1 MTEKDKIIQDQR
13 RIIDSYMD
21 IFSKV
26 ESKIANLKILTEGT
40 IAGSIVSD
48 IEEILRGN

>member
-13 RIIDSYMD
+13 RTIDNYIDML
-21 IFSKV
+21 SKI
-26 ESKIANLKILTEGT
+26 EDKIANLKILTEDT

-48 IEEILRGN
+48 IEKILRGN

>member
-1 MTEKDKIIQDQR
+1 MTEKDKVIQDQR
-13 RIIDSYMD
+13 RIIDSYTD
-21 IFSKV
+21 VLARI